1 MTGIRVAIV
10 LAALACGSLIAACGD
25 SPPEEAATPGANAK
39 KASPVAGLPPEMVS
53 AVSSGRSSTVISL
66 HFALGKSPLVDQAL
80 PVDIAI
86 VPHRDFTSVRGHF
99 QGGEDMAVTVGNEME
114 VANNAKPE
122 SVIKHQLVLLP
133 RKEGVYMISATI
145 ETESPTEGTV
155 SRVYSLPMIVAAT
168 ETATPAPAAAA
179 PAPAPPQ

>member
-1 MTGIRVAIV
+1 MSGIRIALV
-10 LAALACGSLIAACGD
+10 LATLACGSMIAACGD
-25 SPPEEAATPGANAK
+25 SPPEEAAATGATK
-39 KASPVAGLPPEMVS
+39 KAPKVAGLPPEMVA

-86 VPHRDFTSVRGHF
+86 VPHEDFTSVRGHF
-99 QGGEDMAVTVGNEME
+99 QGGEDMAVTVGNAMA
-114 VANNAKPE
+114 VQSNVKSE
-122 SVIKHQLVLLP
+122 SILKHQLVLLP

-155 SRVYSLPMIVAAT
+155 SRVFSLPMVVAAT
-168 ETATPAPAAAA
+168 ETAAPAPAVGAPAPAA
-179 PAPAPPQ
+179 PQ